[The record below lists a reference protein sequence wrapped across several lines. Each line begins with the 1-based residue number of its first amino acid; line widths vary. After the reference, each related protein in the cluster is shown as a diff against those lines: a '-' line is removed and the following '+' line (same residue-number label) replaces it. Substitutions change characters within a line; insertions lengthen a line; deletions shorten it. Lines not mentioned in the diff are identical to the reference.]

1 MISSFA
7 MDIKLTS
14 NIFST
19 VCRVFL
25 TFIGLKNIKHDNTIS
40 RIIWSMWLGYDQ
52 SHEDQQYHYEGT
64 TSIDGNRRW
73 SSDLEDNKFV
83 CPLLLPLRLL
93 NPPIQS
99 FFNLLFSPARHYCS
113 LTIKKQARQQWQRF
127 GSKTNFAP
135 SHPAIIIQPAPLRWL
150 NVSKQLAFKMGLT
163 TSRVSIYV
171 PVFHALLIYKIE
183 KSKKR
188 SGDRNK

>member
-25 TFIGLKNIKHDNTIS
+25 TFIGLKNIKHDNTVS

-64 TSIDGNRRW
+64 TSIDENRRW
-73 SSDLEDNKFV
+73 STDLEDNKFV

-99 FFNLLFSPARHYCS
+99 FFNLLFSRLDTIVLWQLKSRQGNKGKDLAR
-113 LTIKKQARQQWQRF
+113 KQILHPRTPPLLSGQPRLA
-127 GSKTNFAP
+127 GSMFQNN
-135 SHPAIIIQPAPLRWL
+135 SHSKW
-150 NVSKQLAFKMGLT
+150 VSPHPESQFM
-163 TSRVSIYV
+163 SQFFMRC
-171 PVFHALLIYKIE
+171 
-183 KSKKR
+183 
-188 SGDRNK
+188 